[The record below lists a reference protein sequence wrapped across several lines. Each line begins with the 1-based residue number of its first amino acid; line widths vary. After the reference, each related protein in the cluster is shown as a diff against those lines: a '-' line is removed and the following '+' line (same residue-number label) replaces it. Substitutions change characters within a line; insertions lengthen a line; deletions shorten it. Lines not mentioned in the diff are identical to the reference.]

1 VHKHEELVSFVS
13 VSFLFESESFFFSQY
28 ELQTLLI
35 DRKFAIHKFVY
46 CLFVLACLI
55 VLTQKEGHHS
65 IARQHVLE
73 YTLLSIPVFIN

>member
-1 VHKHEELVSFVS
+1 MRNW
-13 VSFLFESESFFFSQY
+13 FLLSLFPSYLRVNPFFFSQY